1 MAKGKRMDRW
11 IAWTQSAALA
21 GLVVILLAL
30 TTPTVKAEAVAV
42 ANAPGTVVTVF
53 NEPCAL
59 KAVINLPLR
68 ATWTQNGKTI
78 EGCFG
83 SFGEAAALGMFF
95 ADGTVVVIPMAA
107 FQRVTEL

>member
-1 MAKGKRMDRW
+1 MDRW
-11 IAWTQSAALA
+11 IVWTQSVVLA
-21 GLVVILLAL
+21 GLVVTLLAL
-30 TTPTVKAEAVAV
+30 TTSTVKAEAVAV
-42 ANAPGTVVTVF
+42 ANAPGIVVTVF

-59 KAVINLPLR
+59 QQVVNLPLR

-83 SFGEAAALGMFF
+83 SFSEAAAIGVFF
-95 ADGTVVVIPMAA
+95 DDGTVVVLPMAA